1 MNTYSGQIPTAVE
14 MQFLERVK
22 WLDLYGCELHSVM
35 VNKQTM
41 VLPIKKN
48 MNKFYCFH
56 LG

>member
-41 VLPIKKN
+41 VLPIKK
-48 MNKFYCFH
+48 YE
-56 LG
+56 